1 LLGLTIL
8 WTFTGFLS
16 IGVIGLNFLYT
27 KKKASSDWK
36 IDKDPLYLPK
46 ISIIIPTFNEEKII
60 EYKIRNTVKIEY
72 PINKI
77 EFIFVDS
84 LSNDSTLKIINEITS
99 YYSDRNVKILIDTE
113 KRGKSNALNL
123 ALKQCDCEIVVIS
136 DADCFLS
143 FKSLIAAVSY
153 FHDKRIGAVTGPK
166 RLLNTESSWVTK
178 SEENYLNSMNLMK
191 LGDSK
196 IGSTIFF
203 EGGFSAFRRNIID
216 SFDPYDT
223 GSDDCGTVIS
233 VLEKNYRAIMLPE
246 AEFFTTFPNA
256 FKQKI
261 NVKIRR
267 SSQLLSILQI
277 YLFNILHNKIQ
288 KSRFIILKNI
298 MLYLFGPFI
307 FMIFAISTIFLLFK
321 IPLLS
326 FLFLFLLIPKAREY
340 AFELIFG
347 YLIFFFSFFN
357 LILGRK
363 FLLWEKPEDRKF
375 FTKKDLIEKNL
386 I

>member
-1 LLGLTIL
+1 MLGLTIL

-16 IGVIGLNFLYT
+16 VGVIGLNFLYT

-153 FHDKRIGAVTGPK
+153 FHDNRIGAVTGPK

>member
-1 LLGLTIL
+1 MRT
-8 WTFTGFLS
+8 
-16 IGVIGLNFLYT
+16 
-27 KKKASSDWK
+27 
-36 IDKDPLYLPK
+36 
-46 ISIIIPTFNEEKII
+46 
-60 EYKIRNTVKIEY
+60 EY

-84 LSNDSTLKIINEITS
+84 LSSDSTLKIINEITS

-178 SEENYLNSMNLMK
+178 SEDKYLNSMNLMK

-203 EGGFSAFRRNIID
+203 EGGFSAFRRDIID

-340 AFELIFG
+340 SFELIFG
-347 YLIFFFSFFN
+347 YLIFFFSFFT
-357 LILGRK
+357 LILGQK

>member
-16 IGVIGLNFLYT
+16 VGVIGLNFLYT
-27 KKKASSDWK
+27 KKKALSDWK

-60 EYKIRNTVKIEY
+60 EYKIRNMMKVEY
-72 PINKI
+72 PLNLI

-99 YYSDRNVKILIDTE
+99 YYSDRNIKILIDTE

-153 FHDKRIGAVTGPK
+153 FHDNGIGAVTGPK
-166 RLLNTESSWVTK
+166 RLLNNESSWVTK

-261 NVKIRR
+261 SVKIRR

-340 AFELIFG
+340 SFELIFG
-347 YLIFFFSFFN
+347 YLIFFFSFFI
-357 LILGRK
+357 LLLGRK
-363 FLLWEKPEDRKF
+363 FLHWEKPEDRKF

>member
-1 LLGLTIL
+1 MLGLTIL
-8 WTFTGFLS
+8 WAFTGFLS
-16 IGVIGLNFLYT
+16 VGVIGLNFLYT
-27 KKKASSDWK
+27 KKKALSDWK

-46 ISIIIPTFNEEKII
+46 ISMIIPTFNEEKII

-72 PINKI
+72 PINFI

-178 SEENYLNSMNLMK
+178 SEEKYLNSMNLMK

-196 IGSTIFF
+196 MGSTIFF
-203 EGGFSAFRRNIID
+203 EGGFSAFRRDIID

-267 SSQLLSILQI
+267 SSQLLSILQM

-288 KSRFIILKNI
+288 KDRFIILKNI

-340 AFELIFG
+340 SFELIFG

-357 LILGRK
+357 LMLGRK

>member
-1 LLGLTIL
+1 MLGLTIL

-16 IGVIGLNFLYT
+16 VGVIGLNFLYT
-27 KKKASSDWK
+27 KKKALSDWK

-60 EYKIRNTVKIEY
+60 EYKIRNMMKVEY
-72 PINKI
+72 PLNLI

-99 YYSDRNVKILIDTE
+99 YYSDRNIKILIDTE

-153 FHDKRIGAVTGPK
+153 FHDNGIGAVTGPK
-166 RLLNTESSWVTK
+166 RLLNNESSWVTK

-261 NVKIRR
+261 SVKIRR

-340 AFELIFG
+340 SFELIFG
-347 YLIFFFSFFN
+347 YLIFFFSFFI
-357 LILGRK
+357 LLLGRK
-363 FLLWEKPEDRKF
+363 FLHWEKPEDRKF

>member
-1 LLGLTIL
+1 LLELIII
-8 WTFTGFLS
+8 WAFTGFLS

-27 KKKASSDWK
+27 KKKALSDWK

-60 EYKIRNTVKIEY
+60 EYKIRNMMRTEY

-84 LSNDSTLKIINEITS
+84 LSSDSTLKIINEITS

-153 FHDKRIGAVTGPK
+153 FHDNRIGAVTGPK

-178 SEENYLNSMNLMK
+178 SEEKYLNSMNLMK

-203 EGGFSAFRRNIID
+203 EGGFSAFRRDIID

-223 GSDDCGTVIS
+223 GSDDCGTVIA

-261 NVKIRR
+261 SLKIRR

-288 KSRFIILKNI
+288 KDRFIILKNI

-326 FLFLFLLIPKAREY
+326 FLFLFLLIPKTREY
-340 AFELIFG
+340 SFELIFG

-357 LILGRK
+357 LLLGRK

-375 FTKKDLIEKNL
+375 FTKEDLIEKNL

>member
-16 IGVIGLNFLYT
+16 VGAIGLNFLYT
-27 KKKASSDWK
+27 KKKALSDWK

-46 ISIIIPTFNEEKII
+46 ISVIIPTFNEEKII
-60 EYKIRNTVKIEY
+60 EYKIRNTMKIEY
-72 PINKI
+72 PINLI

-84 LSNDSTLKIINEITS
+84 LSKDSTLKIINEITS

-143 FKSLIAAVSY
+143 FKSLIAAVSF
-153 FHDKRIGAVTGPK
+153 FHDNRIGAVTGPK
-166 RLLNTESSWVTK
+166 RLLNNKSSWVTK
-178 SEENYLNSMNLMK
+178 SEEKYLNSMNLMK

-261 NVKIRR
+261 SVKIRR

-298 MLYLFGPFI
+298 MLYLFGPFT

-326 FLFLFLLIPKAREY
+326 LLFLFLLIPKAREY

-347 YLIFFFSFFN
+347 YLIFFFSFFT